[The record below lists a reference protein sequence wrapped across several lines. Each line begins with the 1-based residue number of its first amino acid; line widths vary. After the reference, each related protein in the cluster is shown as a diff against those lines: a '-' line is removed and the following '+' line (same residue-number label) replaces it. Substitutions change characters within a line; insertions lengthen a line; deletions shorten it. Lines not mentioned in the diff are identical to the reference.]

1 MRKRF
6 NPNAVCSSE
15 NYSASKRI
23 HKELLQERHN
33 SFSVNMATFSSV
45 EGEGKKA
52 ALLPVAKSH
61 MVTIHVFGQ
70 PVKVTQEEY
79 ENHCQGFTKH
89 Y

>member
-23 HKELLQERHN
+23 HKELCISCNN

-52 ALLPVAKSH
+52 VLPVAKSH

-70 PVKVTQEEY
+70 PVKVTQDEY
-79 ENHCQGFTKH
+79 ERYCKEFTKH